1 MDKNYLSVNRNLLFS
16 VTIRAFFLK
25 GGKYKI
31 ENRSFNN
38 FLGKTQES
46 LYDYIISNK
55 SNLRNFVKSKR
66 NGNNKLFI
74 RKNDDFDFLR
84 EDLFSITNIKNA
96 TPRFFSIVSLSSS
109 NIFFTDIGIM
119 TLREWVSRNEELFI

>member
-96 TPRFFSIVSLSSS
+96 TPKFFSIVS
-109 NIFFTDIGIM
+109 F
-119 TLREWVSRNEELFI
+119 

>member
-46 LYDYIISNK
+46 LYDYMISNK
-55 SNLRNFVKSKR
+55 SNLRNFIKSKR

>member
-38 FLGKTQES
+38 FLGKNQES
-46 LYDYIISNK
+46 LYDYMISNK
-55 SNLRNFVKSKR
+55 SDLRNFIKSKR

-74 RKNDDFDFLR
+74 RKNDDFDFLK
-84 EDLFSITNIKNA
+84 EDLFSMINIKNA
-96 TPRFFSIVSLSSS
+96 TPKYFSIVSLNSS

>member
-96 TPRFFSIVSLSSS
+96 TPKFFSIVSLSSS

>member
-38 FLGKTQES
+38 FLGKSQES
-46 LYDYIISNK
+46 LYDYMISNK
-55 SNLRNFVKSKR
+55 SDLRNFIKSKR

-74 RKNDDFDFLR
+74 RKNDDFDFLK
-84 EDLFSITNIKNA
+84 EDLFSMINIKNA

>member
-38 FLGKTQES
+38 FLGKTQKS
-46 LYDYIISNK
+46 LYDYMISNK

-96 TPRFFSIVSLSSS
+96 TPKFFSIVSLSSS

>member
-38 FLGKTQES
+38 FLGKSQES
-46 LYDYIISNK
+46 LYDYMISNK
-55 SNLRNFVKSKR
+55 SDLRNFIKSKR

-74 RKNDDFDFLR
+74 RKNDDFDFLTD
-84 EDLFSITNIKNA
+84 DLFSITNIKNA

>member
-1 MDKNYLSVNRNLLFS
+1 M
-16 VTIRAFFLK
+16 
-25 GGKYKI
+25 
-31 ENRSFNN
+31 
-38 FLGKTQES
+38 
-46 LYDYIISNK
+46 ISNK

-96 TPRFFSIVSLSSS
+96 TPKFFSIVSLSSS
-109 NIFFTDIGIM
+109 NIFFTDKSHPRVQNKYKTNVVFNFLIGLAEI
-119 TLREWVSRNEELFI
+119 LK

>member
-46 LYDYIISNK
+46 LYDYMISNK
-55 SNLRNFVKSKR
+55 SNLRNFIKSKR

-96 TPRFFSIVSLSSS
+96 TPKFFSIVSLSSS